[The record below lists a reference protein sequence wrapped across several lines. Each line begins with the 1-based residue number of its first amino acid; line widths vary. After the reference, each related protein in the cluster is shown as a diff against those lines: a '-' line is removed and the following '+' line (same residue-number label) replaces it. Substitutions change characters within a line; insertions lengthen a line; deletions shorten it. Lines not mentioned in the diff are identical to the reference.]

1 MHIALVSLHGL
12 FRAERPPIGLDA
24 DNGGQIVYVLELAR
38 ALGELPEVERV
49 HLFTRLVDDPRLDRD
64 YAVPREVMH
73 PKVDIRRIPFGG
85 PGYLP
90 KEALWPHLDEFVA
103 GARDHIARHGLRI
116 DWLHAHYADAG
127 LAAVALGRALGVPFV
142 HTAHSL
148 GRRKLD
154 GLLASGM
161 TRDEAVLRYRLDDRI
176 RAEDAALAHADLVV
190 CSTAQEIESWADY
203 PGAAAARYAVI
214 PPGVDVRRFTP
225 YREPPPDEARAAAA
239 DRVER
244 ELARFLRRPDKPLI
258 LAIARPDRKK
268 NLRGL
273 VEAYASDPA
282 LRAAANLA
290 IYAGIRDDVTALP
303 AEAREV
309 IQELL
314 VLCDQLDLHGELALP
329 KRHDPTADVPELYR
343 LAARRGGIFVN
354 VALTEPFGLTLLEAA
369 ASGLPVVATDQGG
382 PAEIVAGLD
391 NGQVVSP
398 LDREAIAAAMRALL
412 GDRRRWAEASA
423 SGIRN
428 LRGRYDWQGHA
439 ARYVDLVRG
448 LRGAPARPAIGRAA

>member
-1 MHIALVSLHGL
+1 
-12 FRAERPPIGLDA
+12 
-24 DNGGQIVYVLELAR
+24 
-38 ALGELPEVERV
+38 
-49 HLFTRLVDDPRLDRD
+49 
-64 YAVPREVMH
+64 
-73 PKVDIRRIPFGG
+73 
-85 PGYLP
+85 
-90 KEALWPHLDEFVA
+90 
-103 GARDHIARHGLRI
+103 
-116 DWLHAHYADAG
+116 
-127 LAAVALGRALGVPFV
+127 VALGRALGVPFV

-176 RAEDAALAHADLVV
+176 RAEDAVLAHADLVV